1 MTLITAKVTTKVTW
15 HGQRVITKL
24 QNNANDAA
32 KAAGT
37 FYFNLVT
44 REFKRA
50 PWGSKRAQTGNSLSN
65 VPILAN
71 SRIRFKH
78 SSPGETPY
86 RQTENLANSIRITS
100 SKRLAGEPSK
110 AVTRISTRVPYSRT
124 LERGLPQIS
133 QPQSLKRFT
142 KIRLKNPLKLRP
154 GTIIAPRPV
163 WLPVFQKTNV
173 RMLAIIKREM
183 AK

>member
-1 MTLITAKVTTKVTW
+1 MTLITAKVRTNVTW
-15 HGQRVITKL
+15 NGPRVITKL

-32 KAAGT
+32 RAAGE
-37 FYFNLVT
+37 FYFNSVT

-50 PWGSKRAQTGNSLSN
+50 PWGSKRAITGNSLSN

-71 SRIRFKH
+71 SRIRFSH
-78 SSPGETPY
+78 SDAGQTPF
-86 RQTENLANSIRITS
+86 RQTENMANSIRISS
-100 SKRLAGEPSK
+100 SKRLVEEPSK
-110 AVTRISTRVPYSRT
+110 SVTRISTRVPYSRT
-124 LERGLPQIS
+124 LERSLPQIS

-142 KIRLKNPLKLRP
+142 KIRLKNPLKLKP

-163 WLPVFQKTNV
+163 WMPIFQKTNV